1 MRQVASIR
9 DQRKP
14 RIHRAKMFFE
24 RNPYRLVWTRSPP
37 HHCPHYRCID
47 TGHDLHVLAPT
58 RKSIDQ
64 QQKQNSSRAIN
75 RRLLDIEIISPRRS
89 IEESWF
95 FHRVNICL
103 SISNFRVSFHF
114 LFFLIW
120 KRIMFFT
127 NYNNRIIE
135 RDSKMHNNKKK
146 KIDRIMYHHVNRLFS
161 RGW

>member
-58 RKSIDQ
+58 RKSIGHQ
-64 QQKQNSSRAIN
+64 EKQNSSPAIN
-75 RRLLDIEIISPRRS
+75 RRLLDIEIISPHRF
-89 IEESWF
+89 IEQF
-95 FHRVNICL
+95 FQRVNTHNFL
-103 SISNFRVSFHF
+103 FISNFTTPFPFSFICSFFNSRMYRV
-114 LFFLIW
+114 LFYQL
-120 KRIMFFT
+120 
-127 NYNNRIIE
+127 NNNR
-135 RDSKMHNNKKK
+135 SC
-146 KIDRIMYHHVNRLFS
+146 NRARFENA
-161 RGW
+161 